1 MRNHSIRMYSA
12 KPGPLGSVSNRVAEF
27 ARMKSSR
34 LSVLTPVATPEAVW
48 DSERPMSGRAS
59 QRQPALL
66 LLAICLLAARPVSAQ
81 ELAATFYPA
90 KPVYLVGEP
99 VWFVFEVTN
108 TGNIPV
114 QIEVS
119 NPYGVCAFGG
129 GYYFDVPGAM
139 PLAYWRCGYMASC
152 AGGGSRPLPPG
163 ATDKQRLLLN
173 QWFLIDHPGK
183 YHVSASRELRFSG
196 RVSSLGML
204 LAPASRAFKSEFEI
218 AVVEGEKAD
227 VERAFEP
234 FLKSLGSSDFERR
247 VEAVETITATA
258 PPFLEKTLITLADGP
273 DSFAQSRAIPALGRL
288 NTAESRRALAK
299 LIEDRQDYY
308 SWQAID
314 ALAETRD
321 RTYVPLLAELA
332 RDPAWQNVAIPALGE
347 LGGPGVVPSLAGLIQ
362 YPLGPPNE
370 PPVQSLA
377 VRGLAN
383 TGSREAIPY
392 LIEALRDPLVHQ
404 DAVNALEQL
413 THVVI
418 WDEKSKHWLYPQ
430 DQVTA
435 EKMAERWRRW
445 WQSTGQK
452 AKLYGPGDC
461 SASPGQLLVLDQP

>member
-1 MRNHSIRMYSA
+1 M
-12 KPGPLGSVSNRVAEF
+12 P
-27 ARMKSSR
+27 
-34 LSVLTPVATPEAVW
+34 
-48 DSERPMSGRAS
+48 GRAS
-59 QRQPALL
+59 QRRPSFL
-66 LLAICLLAARPVSAQ
+66 LLAICLFAPRPVSAQ

-90 KPVYLVGEP
+90 KLVYLLGEP

-108 TGNIPV
+108 KGNVPV
-114 QIEVS
+114 HIEVS
-119 NPYGVCAFGG
+119 NPYGVCALGD
-129 GYYFDVPGAM
+129 GYYFNVPGARTVGR
-139 PLAYWRCGYMASC
+139 WRCGYGGSC
-152 AGGGSRPLPPG
+152 VGYGSRPLPPG
-163 ATDKQRLLLN
+163 ATYKQRLLLN

-183 YHVSASRELRFSG
+183 YYVSASRELRFSG
-196 RVSSLGML
+196 RVSSLGTL
-204 LAPASRAFKSEFEI
+204 LAPASRSFKSEFEI
-218 AVVEGEKAD
+218 AMVEGEKAD
-227 VERAFEP
+227 VERAFKP
-234 FLKSLGSSDFERR
+234 FLEGLSSSDFERR